1 MLRPPVLPREEAM
14 LMKKGGKIK
23 QKQKQKQ
30 TVNIKNIITIDKKT
44 PTRRKGKTAPKRQ
57 PQQTPPQTQ
66 YLGTGVQYPFIN
78 LLRPQSNDTRGVALT
93 GATSAEANNNVMAT
107 IRKTQEITEGK
118 LNARIDDMTSTIAG
132 DLNTLGRVVL
142 GIHQFLSTDPIQDKG
157 KRQQEEQDEEQKEHR
172 RDVTDAYRA
181 RKEAREREGV
191 RGPPF

>member
-1 MLRPPVLPREEAM
+1 MLRFPEEDM
-14 LMKKGGKIK
+14 LMKKGGKIR

-78 LLRPQSNDTRGVALT
+78 LLRPQSNDTRGVSV
-93 GATSAEANNNVMAT
+93 TSATAGEANNNVMAT

-118 LNARIDDMTSTIAG
+118 LNARIDDMTSTISG
-132 DLNTLGRVVL
+132 HLNTLGRVVL
-142 GIHQFLSTDPIQDKG
+142 GIHQFLATDPIQDKG
-157 KRQQEEQDEEQKEHR
+157 KTQQEEQDEERKENR
-172 RDVTDAYRA
+172 QDVTDAYRA